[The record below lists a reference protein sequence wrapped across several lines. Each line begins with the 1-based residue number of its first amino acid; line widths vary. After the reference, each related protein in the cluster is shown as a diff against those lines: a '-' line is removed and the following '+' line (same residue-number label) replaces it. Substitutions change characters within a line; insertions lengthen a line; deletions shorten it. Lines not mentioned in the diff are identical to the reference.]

1 MENGVLEKLIEEC
14 HAAKEKAY
22 APYSKVRV
30 GAAVLCEDGKIIQ
43 GCNVENACYCQ
54 GWCAERTAIVAAVSN
69 GYRRFKAIA
78 VTSDIIDKP
87 ITPCGACR
95 QFMAEF
101 GTDYEVYMV
110 KPDST
115 YIKMKVKDLLP
126 FSFGPADLELA
137 KSTSY

>member
-22 APYSKVRV
+22 APYSNVRV

-54 GWCAERTAIVAAVSN
+54 GWCAERTAIVAAVSK

-137 KSTSY
+137 KLAS